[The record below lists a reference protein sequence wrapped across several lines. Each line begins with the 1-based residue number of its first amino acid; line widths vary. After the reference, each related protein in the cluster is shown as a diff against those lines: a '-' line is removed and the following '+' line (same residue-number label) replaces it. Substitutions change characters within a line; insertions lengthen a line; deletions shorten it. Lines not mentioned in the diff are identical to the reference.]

1 MPTDH
6 STEPQLAPVLEAI
19 AQAAHDRLH
28 AEAGEN
34 PATASEAQRRVAETA
49 SAAIAAGAELSAIA
63 NAEQTG
69 HERARRALSGDVL
82 KRIDRAA
89 KRKHEADAE
98 YEGAVQRAGRLGLSH
113 REIATAAH
121 VTHGTVRAI
130 LTRRNAGVDSHQPS
144 RDNKA
149 VADIGGEQPAA

>member
-1 MPTDH
+1 M
-6 STEPQLAPVLEAI
+6 
-19 AQAAHDRLH
+19 
-28 AEAGEN
+28 
-34 PATASEAQRRVAETA
+34 AETA
-49 SAAIAAGAELSAIA
+49 SAAIAAGADLSAIA

-69 HERARRALSGDVL
+69 HERARRTLSGDAL

-121 VTHGTVRAI
+121 ITHGTVRAI
-130 LTRRNAGVDSHQPS
+130 LTRRNAGMNSHQPS

-149 VADIGGEQPAA
+149 VADVGGEQPAA

>member
-1 MPTDH
+1 M
-6 STEPQLAPVLEAI
+6 LEAI

-34 PATASEAQRRVAETA
+34 PATTSEAQRRVADTA

-69 HERARRALSGDVL
+69 HERAKRTLSGDVL

-98 YEGAVQRAGRLGLSH
+98 YKGAVQHAGRLGLSH

-121 VTHGTVRAI
+121 ITHGTVRAI
-130 LTRRNAGVDSHQPS
+130 LTRRNTGMDSHQPP

-149 VADIGGEQPAA
+149 IADIGGKQPAA